1 MMSFYAVQLT
11 NPLSNII
18 SDYGK
23 MQCVEKQCD
32 KYTMKI
38 TVVSVVGSLV
48 ALSFCILTSHALYG
62 ATSTV
67 TVGKLAVV
75 NNEAEKAY
83 TYDYLAE

>member
-1 MMSFYAVQLT
+1 MQYNLLSLIY
-11 NPLSNII
+11 NPGLR
-18 SDYGK
+18 K

-38 TVVSVVGSLV
+38 IVVSVVGSLV
-48 ALSFCILTSHALYG
+48 ALSFCIPTSHALYG

-75 NNEAEKAY
+75 NNEAEKAHI
-83 TYDYLAE
+83 YDYLAE

>member
-1 MMSFYAVQLT
+1 
-11 NPLSNII
+11 
-18 SDYGK
+18 

-38 TVVSVVGSLV
+38 KVVSVVGSLV
-48 ALSFCILTSHALYG
+48 ALSFCIPTSHALYG

-75 NNEAEKAY
+75 NNEAEK
-83 TYDYLAE
+83 TYIYDNLAE